1 MTVEQDE
8 HSMESESGTCPDK
21 EQELQLDLESLPP
34 EVALFIEQLTRERDE
49 AEQARMRALADFKNF
64 QRRSLENEQR
74 ARRDGSSSI
83 IRGLFPALD
92 HFDLALQNADSATS
106 IEQVLDG
113 VRMVKGEIARAL
125 EANGIEILSPGSGE
139 EFDPDRHEAVAQQPC
154 EGIEPGRV
162 WATIQAGYALQGMVL
177 RPAKVVLAEG

>member
-1 MTVEQDE
+1 MTVEQNE
-8 HSMESESGTCPDK
+8 HQTESEAETHTE
-21 EQELQLDLESLPP
+21 EQVEVQLDLAALPP

-64 QRRSLENEQR
+64 QRRSIENEQR

-106 IEQVLDG
+106 IEQVLEG
-113 VRMVKGEIARAL
+113 IRMVKGEIARAL
-125 EANGIEILSPGSGE
+125 EANGIEILSPGSGD

-162 WATIQAGYALQGMVL
+162 SATIQAGYALQGMVL

>member
-8 HSMESESGTCPDK
+8 QPMSSESETCP
-21 EQELQLDLESLPP
+21 EAGTEVQLDLESLPP

-49 AEQARMRALADFKNF
+49 ADQGRMRALADFKNF

-106 IEQVLDG
+106 ISQVLDG
-113 VRMVKGEIARAL
+113 VRMVKGEIAKAL
-125 EANGIEILSPGSGE
+125 EANGIEILEPDQGA
-139 EFDPDRHEAVAQQPC
+139 EFDPDRHEAVAQQAC
-154 EGIEPGRV
+154 EGVDPGRV
-162 WATIQAGYALQGMVL
+162 FATIQSGYALQGMVL
-177 RPAKVVLAEG
+177 RPAKVVLVEG